1 MDTSTRQI
9 SEFQSVFDSWSYS
22 PDACLLHEASL
33 HVKSSFWNPTFGAKA
48 WLLSDYMQYSHV
60 FIQLEMLL
68 KEKVRC
74 ILGINVGI
82 TNLDETIAIQDYF
95 IQDLRNTLSLPND
108 PLKEARLLSM
118 WKDMEEFASKG
129 IALKTRKNKPIK
141 NNKPGTLSVPNT
153 RKSRAKIKET
163 KEITTM
169 ANTVEKDRQQEPI
182 KLDILNPV
190 KELPYYWKMNQNKLS
205 KLEKKLNSMLK
216 SSTFKFLRQVSKD
229 KNKII
234 INLFEAQNLSGKFT
248 QDYNIFPTTR
258 IYRTNE
264 ELISGLINY
273 KYKRKRQMSED
284 AKDASYI
291 NVFNHLKVKD
301 EEQLDEK
308 EKVNRKLAIINQVDM
323 ALKYNNVLKV
333 KQLMSEDDFLLVSE
347 QDKNSINLKSRLA
360 ALELYE
366 IKQAMEK
373 EKMEQLAKQGAKKE
387 MKSEVADKEVNK

>member
-48 WLLSDYMQYSHV
+48 WLLSDYIQYSHV

-153 RKSRAKIKET
+153 RKSRAEIKET

-273 KYKRKRQMSED
+273 KYKRKRKMSED